1 MDLCSL
7 TVLQSIVTKS
17 WANLG
22 GWLQYTYF
30 AHQAVQPCKKIHSQC
45 PRFYVIKI
53 LTLVTELLNVVVKQW
68 FMNTFCESMGL
79 CT

>member
-1 MDLCSL
+1 MC
-7 TVLQSIVTKS
+7 LQSTVTKS

-22 GWLQYTYF
+22 GRLQYTYF
-30 AHQAVQPCKKIHSQC
+30 AHQAVQPCKKIHSQF
-45 PRFYVIKI
+45 PRFYAIKT

-68 FMNTFCESMGL
+68 FTSTYTFCESMGL